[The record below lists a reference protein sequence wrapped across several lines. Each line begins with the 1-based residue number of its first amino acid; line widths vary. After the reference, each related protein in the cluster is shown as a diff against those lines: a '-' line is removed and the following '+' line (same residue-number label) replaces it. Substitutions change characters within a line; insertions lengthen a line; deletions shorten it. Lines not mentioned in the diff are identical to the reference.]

1 MKTKKTLLKDRMTLK
16 RLVESYGKKDVLNF
30 VRQLNESANITQ
42 DDLEAF
48 RNGCNCGVYFASSY
62 EGAPAYSFNLD
73 EWCPDGDVLI
83 DDLYV
88 IHVKENTLVL
98 DIDYYGALGVEDDD
112 MDFDDCKSGRGM
124 GTLILKRTDPVS
136 REQITNVL
144 NSVSKIVAN
153 VYFPEHGETVQIPC
167 AFYSL
172 SEIRTL
178 DLDERSTIDINLQ
191 RSAISKFG
199 EFERFTL

>member
-1 MKTKKTLLKDRMTLK
+1 MKKTTLLRDRKTLK
-16 RLVESYGKKDVLNF
+16 RLVEQYGKKDVLNF
-30 VRQLNESANITQ
+30 VRHLNESVNITRN
-42 DDLEAF
+42 DLEAF

-62 EGAPAYSFNLD
+62 EGAPVYSFNLD

-83 DDLYV
+83 DDL
-88 IHVKENTLVL
+88 HVEGNTLVL
-98 DIDYYGALGVEDDD
+98 DIDYYGALGVEEDD
-112 MDFDDCKSGRGM
+112 MDFDDCKSGRGT

-136 REQITNVL
+136 REQIMNVL

-153 VYFPEHGETVQIPC
+153 VYFSEHDETVQIPC

-178 DLDERSTIDINLQ
+178 DSDERSTVDTNLQ
-191 RSAISKFG
+191 RYAISKFG
-199 EFERFTL
+199 EFER

>member
-1 MKTKKTLLKDRMTLK
+1 MNKTTLLRDRKTLK
-16 RLVESYGKKDVLNF
+16 RLVEQYGKKDVLNF
-30 VRQLNESANITQ
+30 VRHLNESVNITRN
-42 DDLEAF
+42 DLEAF

-83 DDLYV
+83 DDL
-88 IHVKENTLVL
+88 HVEGNTLVL
-98 DIDYYGALGVEDDD
+98 DIDYYGALGVEEDD
-112 MDFDDCKSGRGM
+112 MDFDDCKSGRGT
-124 GTLILKRTDPVS
+124 GTLILKRIDPVS
-136 REQITNVL
+136 REQIMNVL

-153 VYFPEHGETVQIPC
+153 VYFSEHDETVQIPC

-178 DLDERSTIDINLQ
+178 DSDERSTVDTNLQ
-191 RSAISKFG
+191 RYAISKFG
-199 EFERFTL
+199 EFER

>member
-1 MKTKKTLLKDRMTLK
+1 MNKTTLLRDRKTLK
-16 RLVESYGKKDVLNF
+16 RLVEQYGKKDVLNF
-30 VRQLNESANITQ
+30 VRHLNESVNITRN
-42 DDLEAF
+42 DLEAF

-83 DDLYV
+83 DDL
-88 IHVKENTLVL
+88 HVEGNTLVL
-98 DIDYYGALGVEDDD
+98 DIDYYGALGVEEDD
-112 MDFDDCKSGRGM
+112 MDFDDCKSGRGT

-136 REQITNVL
+136 REQIMNVL

-153 VYFPEHGETVQIPC
+153 VYFSEHDETVQIPC

-178 DLDERSTIDINLQ
+178 DSDERSTVDTNLQ
-191 RSAISKFG
+191 RYAISKFG
-199 EFERFTL
+199 EFER

>member
-1 MKTKKTLLKDRMTLK
+1 MKKTTLLRDRKALK
-16 RLVESYGKKDVLNF
+16 RLVEQYGKKDVLNF
-30 VRQLNESANITQ
+30 VRHLNESVNITRN
-42 DDLEAF
+42 DLEAF

-83 DDLYV
+83 DDL
-88 IHVKENTLVL
+88 HVEGNTLVL
-98 DIDYYGALGVEDDD
+98 DIDYYGALGVEEDD
-112 MDFDDCKSGRGM
+112 MDFDDCKSGRGT

-136 REQITNVL
+136 REQIMNVL

-153 VYFPEHGETVQIPC
+153 VYFSEHDETVQIPC

-178 DLDERSTIDINLQ
+178 DSDERSTVDTNLQ
-191 RSAISKFG
+191 RYAISKFG
-199 EFERFTL
+199 EFER